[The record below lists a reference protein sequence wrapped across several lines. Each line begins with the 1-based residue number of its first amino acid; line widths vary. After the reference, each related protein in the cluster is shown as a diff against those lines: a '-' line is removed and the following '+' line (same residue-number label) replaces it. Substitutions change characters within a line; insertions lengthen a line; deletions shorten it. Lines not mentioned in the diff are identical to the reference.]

1 MTQNEQ
7 IIEYLKTGASITPLE
22 ALRMFGCF
30 RLAGRIFELKE
41 KGWPIISERL
51 EVEKGRRV
59 GHYTLQT
66 DRNLWPES

>member
-59 GHYTLQT
+59 GQYTLQT